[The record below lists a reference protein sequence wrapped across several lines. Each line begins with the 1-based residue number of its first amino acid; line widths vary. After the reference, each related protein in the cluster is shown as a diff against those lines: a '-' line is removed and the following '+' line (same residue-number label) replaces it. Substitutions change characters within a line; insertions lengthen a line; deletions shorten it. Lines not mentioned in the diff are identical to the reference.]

1 MVIISSAHIRSTAVN
16 NILDNGGSN
25 GNSAILLPNLV
36 KSPSSSK
43 ADKAYRLSKAA
54 TKVYTGGGSIKSK
67 LIKSLIPIA
76 FNNNTVLAKLVLYIS
91 GTVVLIIS
99 FLNAFSVY
107 NL

>member
-1 MVIISSAHIRSTAVN
+1 MISSAHPKSTAVKS
-16 NILDNGGSN
+16 ILDKGGSK
-25 GNSAILLPNLV
+25 GNSAILLPNFV

-43 ADKAYRLSKAA
+43 AESAYNYSSAA
-54 TKVYTGGGSIKSK
+54 TSVWTGGGSIKSK
-67 LIKSLIPIA
+67 FKRSFIPIA
-76 FNNNTVLAKLVLYIS
+76 FSSKTVFAKLVLCIS